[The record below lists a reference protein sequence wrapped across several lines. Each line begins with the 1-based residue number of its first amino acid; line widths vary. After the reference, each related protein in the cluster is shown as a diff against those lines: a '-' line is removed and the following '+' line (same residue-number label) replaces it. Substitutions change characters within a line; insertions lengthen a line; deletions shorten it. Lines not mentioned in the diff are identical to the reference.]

1 MHVLFMLFVFTYAY
15 WCPTRF
21 PYHMMFMSFNVTQQ
35 VSLVEHGTPN
45 TLRNTQDHSRFL
57 VRLVLLNV

>member
-1 MHVLFMLFVFTYAY
+1 MFYLCYLYLLMHTGVQ
-15 WCPTRF
+15 TRF
-21 PYHMMFMSFNVTQQ
+21 PYHMMFMLFNVTQQ

-57 VRLVLLNV
+57 VRLVLLNA